1 MLDVVLRWQFECKC
15 QHFVALQQCR
25 ATKPQLFSFLS
36 GLQSGENTLNVLCAL
51 RAAQTLVSSQFTD
64 LSLPGARAAVLSDY
78 VAFLTTPGTH
88 NDTYA
93 ESFHRSFFADWQDQR
108 PTSPSEVKAAP
119 PVGGARFCIFILIYS
134 FFVVVFLRFWSLQ
147 KRVPSGSWAVL
158 TRMASWTPSDV
169 WPPSFLFFCC
179 QPRPPRS
186 ELCVS
191 PLLNR
196 PLFFGFFWQRRNQ
209 WPLNSCRFLQLW
221 SLWSSLTPTQKF
233 QRMLRFTAG
242 PCTPS
247 WAEPAFASR
256 LSTLWGGS
264 TSGTFARA
272 TAEGQPGT
280 LRLSPPPQLLLASP

>member
-134 FFVVVFLRFWSLQ
+134 FFVVVFLRF
-147 KRVPSGSWAVL
+147 
-158 TRMASWTPSDV
+158 
-169 WPPSFLFFCC
+169 
-179 QPRPPRS
+179 
-186 ELCVS
+186 
-191 PLLNR
+191 
-196 PLFFGFFWQRRNQ
+196 
-209 WPLNSCRFLQLW
+209 
-221 SLWSSLTPTQKF
+221 
-233 QRMLRFTAG
+233 
-242 PCTPS
+242 
-247 WAEPAFASR
+247 
-256 LSTLWGGS
+256 
-264 TSGTFARA
+264 
-272 TAEGQPGT
+272 
-280 LRLSPPPQLLLASP
+280 